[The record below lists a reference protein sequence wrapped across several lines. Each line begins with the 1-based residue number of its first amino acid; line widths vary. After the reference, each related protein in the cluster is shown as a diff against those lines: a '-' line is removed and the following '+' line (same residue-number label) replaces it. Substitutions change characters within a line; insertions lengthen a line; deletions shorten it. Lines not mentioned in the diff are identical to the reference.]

1 MLNTLETPTNNTLA
15 PANLVIDT
23 GKETNNDEPDFLI
36 GATCNPNNPEEC
48 EACQ

>member
-1 MLNTLETPTNNTLA
+1 MLINQETPTNINTA
-15 PANLVIDT
+15 PASPVSIM
-23 GKETNNDEPDFLI
+23 EEDFLI